1 MKMGGGG
8 TAAAPPLDFLFIS
21 PDPPDPPSFST
32 VIVDEGV
39 VGERTEIAL
48 MSSMLAKVW
57 FPKVRSYEIKEKI
70 LCTNTSA
77 RIITR
82 RVRSSTNTYWA
93 NERMKNL
100 KIFVAAS
107 LEK

>member
-1 MKMGGGG
+1 MGGGG
-8 TAAAPPLDFLFIS
+8 TAAAPPLDFLLTP

-57 FPKVRSYEIKEKI
+57 FAKVRSYEIKEKI
-70 LCTNTSA
+70 LCTYKY
-77 RIITR
+77 IC
-82 RVRSSTNTYWA
+82 
-93 NERMKNL
+93 
-100 KIFVAAS
+100 
-107 LEK
+107 

>member
-8 TAAAPPLDFLFIS
+8 TAAAPPLDFLFIP

-39 VGERTEIAL
+39 VGETTEIAL

-57 FPKVRSYEIKEKI
+57 FAKVRSYEIKEKMPQRLDNEGV
-70 LCTNTSA
+70 LCKTWG
-77 RIITR
+77 RIAL
-82 RVRSSTNTYWA
+82 VPSD
-93 NERMKNL
+93 E
-100 KIFVAAS
+100 V
-107 LEK
+107 

>member
-8 TAAAPPLDFLFIS
+8 TAAAPPLDFLFIP

-57 FPKVRSYEIKEKI
+57 FAKVRSYEIKEKI

-93 NERMKNL
+93 NERIN
-100 KIFVAAS
+100 
-107 LEK
+107 

>member
-8 TAAAPPLDFLFIS
+8 TAATPPLGLLFIP

-48 MSSMLAKVW
+48 MSSMLANVW
-57 FPKVRSYEIKEKI
+57 FAKVRS
-70 LCTNTSA
+70 
-77 RIITR
+77 
-82 RVRSSTNTYWA
+82 
-93 NERMKNL
+93 
-100 KIFVAAS
+100 
-107 LEK
+107 